1 MPGFNLKINNII
13 TNHDSILII
22 FFSLFRGILR
32 ILSFLCILFTVV
44 FYSHFREFLNSL
56 STTND
61 INYYHRSH
69 VHVCQ
74 QRTVNVAFLKVHKT
88 GGTTVSNIFL
98 RYGDSRG
105 LNIALPKLNS
115 PKWNYLGFNTILQRD
130 RIFPIPPTE
139 TYNILCNHAIYSR
152 NSFRELLG
160 ADVVNIGIIREPVS
174 QFVSAAHFFGLLR
187 ELQFKLKIKNKSELI
202 SKFSKN
208 PNLCPDLLKI
218 YMHNRM
224 SFDFGLEAKD
234 FDNETA
240 IDEFLRSLDKDFAL
254 VIVTEYFDES
264 LVLLLRILCM
274 DLKDILYIPLNV
286 NTRKK
291 REPIIVSEED
301 KFNIRQYNHADLK
314 LYQYFK
320 DKLIKQL
327 QQSGN
332 NINNEIQNFKY
343 IRKSVIHF
351 CNERKSEKFSKS
363 KVFEIEET
371 IWNDNFTVTTRECE
385 IMMEYEFKTVKRL
398 TKKAEAKFKIRKR

>member
-1 MPGFNLKINNII
+1 M
-13 TNHDSILII
+13 
-22 FFSLFRGILR
+22 
-32 ILSFLCILFTVV
+32 FTPV
-44 FYSHFREFLNSL
+44 FYSRFREFLYIL

-61 INYYHRSH
+61 FNYYHRSH
-69 VHVCQ
+69 VHVCHQ
-74 QRTVNVAFLKVHKT
+74 QVVNVAFLKVHKT

-105 LNIALPKLNS
+105 LNIALPKLNN
-115 PKWNYLGFNTILQRD
+115 PKWNYLGFNTVLQKD
-130 RIFPIPPTE
+130 RIFPIPPNE
-139 TYNILCNHAIYSR
+139 TYNILCNHAIYSG

-187 ELQFKLKIKNKSELI
+187 ELQFKLKNKNKSELI

-208 PNLCPDLLKI
+208 TNLCPDSLKS

-224 SFDFGLEAKD
+224 SLDFGLKAKD

-240 IDEFLRSLDKDFAL
+240 INEYMRSLDQDFAL

-264 LVLLLRILCM
+264 LVLLKRILCLN
-274 DLKDILYIPLNV
+274 LKDVLYIPLNV

-291 REPIIVSEED
+291 REPIKVSEED
-301 KFNIRQYNHADLK
+301 KFNIRKYNHADFK

-327 QQSGN
+327 DKSGH
-332 NINNEIQNFKY
+332 NINHEVQNFKS
-343 IRKSVIHF
+343 IRKSVMNF

-363 KVFEIEET
+363 KVFEIGET
-371 IWNDNFTVTTRECE
+371 VWNDNFTITTKECE
-385 IMMEYEFKTVKRL
+385 VMMEYEFKTVKRL
-398 TKKAEAKFKIRKR
+398 TKKAEERFKISKR